1 MYYFVQDVALI
12 GIQTHITDARGSR
25 PKVLKVA
32 IVVCL
37 ILFMLLALVH
47 VTDGH
52 SISNSTDRCPICI
65 VMHSVAPLLIVALL
79 IAMIR
84 IGTHAPERLEVR
96 AIVRYWHPNLFT
108 RPPPV
113 GC

>member
-1 MYYFVQDVALI
+1 MYYLVQDVALT

-25 PKVLKVA
+25 PTVLKVA

-37 ILFMLLALVH
+37 VLFMLLALVH
-47 VTDGH
+47 VADGH

-84 IGTHAPERLEVR
+84 IRTHAPAQLEVC

-113 GC
+113 SC